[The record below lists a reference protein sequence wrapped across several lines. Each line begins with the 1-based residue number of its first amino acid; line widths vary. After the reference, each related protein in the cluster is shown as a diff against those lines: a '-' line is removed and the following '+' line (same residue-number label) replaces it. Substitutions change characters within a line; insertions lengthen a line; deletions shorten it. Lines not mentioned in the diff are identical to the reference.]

1 MSNSR
6 LGMTASGRNRRRIP
20 ILACLQRSKHVKFWA
35 LFLIAA
41 ASLRADFS
49 YQETVQVTGG
59 DSVTV
64 THLLKGNRRADLTKG
79 HVTVFDLDRGTVT
92 EIDLSK
98 KTYSVISFDDL
109 KKSVKVA

>member
-1 MSNSR
+1 
-6 LGMTASGRNRRRIP
+6 
-20 ILACLQRSKHVKFWA
+20 VKLCA

-79 HVTVFDLDRGTVT
+79 HVTVFDLDRATVT

-109 KKSVKVA
+109 KKSVKVAGR